1 MVLWDSTLPPEV
13 ATDIIRKAKQLDI
26 DLKVLEGIKKTRYL
40 QSHPPVIKAGNL
52 HLAWS
57 FAQNPSDHDCFA
69 NMLCISPTVFEVL
82 LHLIEEHPVFSNNSN
97 VPQKPV
103 KVQLAITLYRMGRYG
118 NGASLEDIAR
128 IAGSSEGVE
137 NLNID
142 HTLS

>member
-1 MVLWDSTLPPEV
+1 MVLRDSTLPPEV

-40 QSHPPVIKAGNL
+40 QSRPSVIKAGNF

-57 FAQNPSDHDCFA
+57 FAQNPSDHGHFA
-69 NMLCISPTVFEVL
+69 NMLRISPTVFEVL
-82 LHLIEEHPVFSNNSN
+82 LHLIKEHPVFSNNSN

-118 NGASLEDIAR
+118 NGASLEDIAQ

-137 NLNID
+137 NLNIIT
-142 HTLS
+142 H